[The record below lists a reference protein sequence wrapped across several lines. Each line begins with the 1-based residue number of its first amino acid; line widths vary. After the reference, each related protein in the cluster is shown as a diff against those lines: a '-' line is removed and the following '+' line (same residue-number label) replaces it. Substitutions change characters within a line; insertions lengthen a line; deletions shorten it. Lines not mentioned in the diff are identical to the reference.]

1 METTVRRTCRV
12 GAHGGGFCPRK
23 GLCLRN
29 PARRAGSAKRT
40 QAGVAG
46 RSARE
51 RPSRIARSGRS
62 PGRPPKPSA
71 REAHA
76 HRLDRSRGQLR
87 AGAATDVRLALP
99 TTAPGGLA
107 GNTRRKTTPVR
118 GVRAPCARAAVPPGF
133 PPPRGRCAPRK
144 SGRASPNALS
154 VLLRRLLGRGIAP
167 AARRRAGCCRLVR
180 SSVAGRRRLW
190 PQADRRRRRGQ
201 GGAALVPFFG
211 SFLGQARKE
220 LAVGRLPTGPPSPG
234 RNIQNS
240 RRSTT
245 DNLRRSPSGKSK
257 TAVGRLPTSPSAH
270 WAENLKPPPGRDPAN
285 PTAR

>member
-1 METTVRRTCRV
+1 MTSAFRRAPRVPFRTDEKEPKVRLRTLRRV
-12 GAHGGGFCPRK
+12 
-23 GLCLRN
+23 LRN
-29 PARRAGSAKRT
+29 LREYLASTRRLPPLPTGTQAEGSIQVADAPNDRSRMARRGHTA
-40 QAGVAG
+40 
-46 RSARE
+46 E
-51 RPSRIARSGRS
+51 NNARSGRS
-62 PGRPPKPSA
+62 RA
-71 REAHA
+71 
-76 HRLDRSRGQLR
+76 LR
-87 AGAATDVRLALP
+87 ACAASPRS
-99 TTAPGGLA
+99 
-107 GNTRRKTTPVR
+107 
-118 GVRAPCARAAVPPGF
+118 F

-144 SGRASPNALS
+144 SGRASPG
-154 VLLRRLLGRGIAP
+154 VLPVRFRRLAGRGIAP
-167 AARRRAGCCRLVR
+167 AARRVAGYCTPVR

-190 PQADRRRRRGQ
+190 PQANRRRRGGQ

-285 PTAR
+285 HTAH